1 MDIDKQ
7 KAEDKKEELELS
19 VEEQQLIAEQRESQV
34 KLDKANK
41 AVVDTLKKHN
51 ATLQINPHSPIG
63 SPRVMV
69 VLNK

>member
-1 MDIDKQ
+1 MSKEVKGVEKREDIQLD
-7 KAEDKKEELELS
+7 AN
-19 VEEQQLIAEQRESQV
+19 EQQLIAQQRERKV

-41 AVVDTLKKHN
+41 AILATLKKHE

-63 SPRVMV
+63 NPQIIV